1 VSTLASYYSYL
12 PVSKSSGVAIDTI
25 GRWANAAT
33 YIIIPRLADVSC
45 AFRKLESGIDAMLA
59 LLHLELHTSVLG
71 NWIEQHIQP
80 TGKRNAILIGQG
92 VVEIIS

>member
-1 VSTLASYYSYL
+1 MQLHISSSQDWRMF
-12 PVSKSSGVAIDTI
+12 PVPV
-25 GRWANAAT
+25 
-33 YIIIPRLADVSC
+33 
-45 AFRKLESGIDAMLA
+45 ESGIDAILA
-59 LLHLELHTSVLG
+59 LLHLELHPSALG